1 MRMLN
6 SKNSIIFCSEFVR
19 KKTVGNCELGI
30 TWAVMVVGIYLKAPR
45 FSRRESKATAG

>member
-19 KKTVGNCELGI
+19 KKNSGQLWIGDYMGRYGCGNIPESSTV
-30 TWAVMVVGIYLKAPR
+30 
-45 FSRRESKATAG
+45 